1 MVDIAVLVAAAIGD
15 ESAQKPRFAIDIIG
29 IDADVVFAAFQRG
42 VAFEPIGVVDLDEQD
57 VVIG

>member
-1 MVDIAVLVAAAIGD
+1 MVAAAIGD